1 MSRRHAVRS
10 RARRRGIRGQVLP
23 IFALVGVVLF
33 AAIGLAVDAG
43 MAYLTYNG
51 AERAA
56 AAAALAGVPY
66 MPAGMPTG
74 TNTTTSCAGTAGAAA
89 CAATARA
96 GYANGGTV
104 NGHPVTITVSRFPA
118 GCGSVGNPCADNK
131 LQVQVQA
138 YVQPTFLH
146 VLGFSD
152 HPVTASDTGFFLPPI
167 SLGQPGAQL
176 GSTLDQLGTA
186 GSYYFLRSEGYGNP
200 RSEGDAYDPYNIN
213 ANISCQQ
220 SVTTNPAGMGDSTD
234 THTLSGTTDVSAA
247 TMSSA
252 SASPLPTRGGYNFS
266 IAVPSAIPGGTGSA
280 QVYNPAFA
288 PDGGFNPSGGAYN
301 LHEQDSSFSGN
312 TYTDQYSAMEY
323 TLFKVNDRFDHSTD
337 VPLSQIVVDPLNVT
351 ITGGAVSSF
360 VDVRYPS
367 QTLSASSNATVF
379 NYVLNNIYHSWVN
392 VGTPPV
398 ASTQWISG
406 GTTYNIMHVIKGLGS
421 PLAGAT
427 PAATYRLRVDMLD
440 YNGLRPGDD
449 AGASSCSRAHKG
461 YAVELAASTGGLCTD
476 PGCQMSALDE
486 LAVYT
491 PIITAG
497 SSGFSIPLFNLPAD
511 YAGQTINFYIYDVG
525 DVSGSNSI
533 SIQNPD
539 TASCG
544 ANPTPCLFTTST
556 GVNVYDLG
564 ISRNTS
570 LTGNL
575 LYPNGTAD
583 QCASPAVQPNGTQA
597 LVNTYPIAGGCSG
610 RASTFFN
617 GRWLLFQLQI
627 PSNYAGGGGN
637 YWQMHY
643 SLTSG
648 TASDTF
654 TIAVNYANSPVHLL

>member
-1 MSRRHAVRS
+1 
-10 RARRRGIRGQVLP
+10 
-23 IFALVGVVLF
+23 
-33 AAIGLAVDAG
+33 
-43 MAYLTYNG
+43 
-51 AERAA
+51 
-56 AAAALAGVPY
+56 
-66 MPAGMPTG
+66 MPAGLPTG
-74 TNTTTSCAGTAGAAA
+74 TNSTTSCAGTAGAAA

-96 GYANGGTV
+96 GYANGGSV
-104 NGHPVTITVSRFPA
+104 NGHAVVITVQRYPA
-118 GCGSVGNPCADNK
+118 GCGAVGNPCADNK

-152 HPVTASDTGFFLPPI
+152 HPVVATDTGFFLPPI

-176 GSTLDQLGTA
+176 GSTIGQLGTS
-186 GSYYFLRSEGYGNP
+186 GSYYFLRSEGYGND
-200 RSEGDAYDPYNIN
+200 RIEGDAYDPYTTQT
-213 ANISCQQ
+213 SFDCQQ
-220 SVTTNPAGMGDSTD
+220 SVTANTASLGTSSDA
-234 THTLSGTTDVSAA
+234 HTLSGATDVSAA

-266 IAVPSAIPGGTGSA
+266 IAVPSTIPGGTGSA

-288 PDGGFNPSGGAYN
+288 PDGGFNPTGGAYN
-301 LHEQDSSFSGN
+301 MHEQDTSFSGN

-351 ITGGAVSSF
+351 ISGGAVTSF

-367 QTLSASSNATVF
+367 QTLSASSHAAVF
-379 NYVLNNIYHSWVN
+379 NYVLNNIYHSWVD

-406 GTTYNIMHVIKGLGS
+406 GTTYNVMHVIKALAT

-449 AGASSCSRAHKG
+449 GSASSCSRAHKG
-461 YAVELAASTGGLCTD
+461 YAVQLATSAGALCTD
-476 PGCQMSALDE
+476 ANCQMSALDE
-486 LAVYT
+486 LSVYT

-497 SSGFSIPLFNLPAD
+497 AAGFSIPLFSLPAD

-525 DVSGSNSI
+525 DVSGTNSI
-533 SIQNPD
+533 SILNPD
-539 TASCG
+539 AASCG
-544 ANPTPCLFTTST
+544 GAGANCLFTTST
-556 GVNVYDLG
+556 GVSVYDLG
-564 ISRNTS
+564 PSRNTS
-570 LTGNL
+570 LSGNL
-575 LYPNGTAD
+575 LYAPTNNHGGSAD
-583 QCASPAVQPNGTQA
+583 SCASPAVQPDGNQA
-597 LVNTYPIAGGCSG
+597 LINTYPIAGGCSG
-610 RASTFFN
+610 RGSTFFN

-627 PSNYAGGGGN
+627 PSTYAGGGGN